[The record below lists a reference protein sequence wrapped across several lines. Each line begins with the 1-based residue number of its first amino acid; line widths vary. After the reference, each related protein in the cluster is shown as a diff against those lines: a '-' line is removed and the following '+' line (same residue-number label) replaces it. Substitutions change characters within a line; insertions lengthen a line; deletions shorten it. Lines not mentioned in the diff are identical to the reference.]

1 MARGDSEAF
10 RLTSTVR
17 CGQKESG
24 MSDQDLATQVEQL
37 RAHQEQTDR
46 SLVALAG
53 AIEDLIEQVEGN
65 PLSGTSS
72 SMALIEASRAVEAV
86 KRNHQSNRG
95 R

>member
-1 MARGDSEAF
+1 
-10 RLTSTVR
+10 
-17 CGQKESG
+17 